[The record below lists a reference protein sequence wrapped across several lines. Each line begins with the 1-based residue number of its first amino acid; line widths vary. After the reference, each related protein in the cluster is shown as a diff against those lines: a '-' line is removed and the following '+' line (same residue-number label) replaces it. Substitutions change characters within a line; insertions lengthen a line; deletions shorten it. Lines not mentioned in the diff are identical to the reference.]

1 MNRKYKNRLPLCTVV
16 LTVLITVM
24 SMQGMAKEKTPVTFT
39 AFFATPGIELTDD
52 NEIQKMIAE
61 KTGVIVN
68 ETWLSGQTAAEAIG
82 TIIASGEYP
91 DFINGIDAMYPLYE
105 AEALV
110 AWDDYIENY
119 PNIRDYYTEEEWE
132 KFRQEDGHIYWMNP
146 FQNVHGEEKTTTH
159 NDEAVWIQTR
169 VLKWAGYPKIET
181 YEQYF
186 TLLDAYMKANPVME
200 NGLEN
205 IPYTILC
212 DDWRYFC
219 LENAPQFL
227 AGYPNDGS
235 VIVEPESV
243 EVLDFNVTETA
254 KRYFQIL
261 NEQYHAG
268 NVDPES
274 FTQTYD
280 EYIAKLSSG
289 RVLGM
294 IDQWW
299 NFAYTVNDALKHL
312 GLDTQ
317 GCNYVPLGLTIDPGM
332 ENQWH
337 TPGKTIN
344 TSNGIAITKDCENI
358 EMAFAFIDALLSQE
372 LHNLRFWGI
381 EDTDYCVNEN
391 GLFYRTPEQRMRTT
405 DSEYKA
411 SHMCYYSYFPQ
422 WHGTSCDGINA
433 MQPLEQPSEFLDS
446 LSVDVRECFEAYG
459 VSNYVEMLAS
469 VDKTG
474 PWFPMYSYSNTLTTE
489 TPGGVAWKRMVE
501 VKQEWLPI
509 VVMAEDFEA
518 AWEAYLQAYQKC
530 QPQDF
535 LEQMQLELERRMA
548 LVENGEKNG

>member
-1 MNRKYKNRLPLCTVV
+1 M
-16 LTVLITVM
+16 
-24 SMQGMAKEKTPVTFT
+24 
-39 AFFATPGIELTDD
+39 
-52 NEIQKMIAE
+52 
-61 KTGVIVN
+61 
-68 ETWLSGQTAAEAIG
+68 
-82 TIIASGEYP
+82 
-91 DFINGIDAMYPLYE
+91 
-105 AEALV
+105 
-110 AWDDYIENY
+110 
-119 PNIRDYYTEEEWE
+119 
-132 KFRQEDGHIYWMNP
+132 
-146 FQNVHGEEKTTTH
+146 
-159 NDEAVWIQTR
+159 
-169 VLKWAGYPKIET
+169 
-181 YEQYF
+181 
-186 TLLDAYMKANPVME
+186 
-200 NGLEN
+200 
-205 IPYTILC
+205 
-212 DDWRYFC
+212 
-219 LENAPQFL
+219 
-227 AGYPNDGS
+227 
-235 VIVEPESV
+235 
-243 EVLDFNVTETA
+243 
-254 KRYFQIL
+254 
-261 NEQYHAG
+261 
-268 NVDPES
+268 
-274 FTQTYD
+274 
-280 EYIAKLSSG
+280 
-289 RVLGM
+289 
-294 IDQWW
+294 
-299 NFAYTVNDALKHL
+299 NDALKHL

-372 LHNLRFWGI
+372 LYNLRFWGI
-381 EDTDYCVNEN
+381 EGTDYCINEN

-405 DSEYKA
+405 NSEYKA

-530 QPQDF
+530 HPQDF
-535 LEQMQLELERRMA
+535 MEQMQLELERRMA